1 MFAARQ
7 TPAPGGD
14 ALARLTWQDFEHL
27 LAEHYRDQGYLVE
40 HHAPADSLKVIGAAL
55 DLRLRRGSETVIV
68 QCKHWDADEVTV
80 QDINE
85 LLGNMLNAAAT
96 RGVFVTRGRY
106 SAEARALMR
115 RQPRL
120 QLVDGDILRV
130 MLKLP
135 DHLDISLPDAANGR
149 RARRGKADQAAGRP
163 RRRGASDLSSRL
175 GPALLVAV
183 IAVLLGLFVWR
194 AMSRQ
199 NNAAPVAPSNATA
212 GNASHAGAVT
222 SVTPGAGTAT
232 DLAPGA
238 GAANGRPPD
247 TGAPIGSTAT
257 GPLLTAPAAPAALPP
272 LSGASGI
279 VATTRNSLDPPS
291 ASRELAERERL
302 RQQSEDSRNARK
314 HEDGMKVLE
323 QNTRELGS
331 HD

>member
-7 TPAPGGD
+7 TPATGGD

-40 HHAPADSLKVIGAAL
+40 HHAPAVSLKAIGTGL
-55 DLRLRRGSETVIV
+55 DLRLHRGNETVIV
-68 QCKHWDADEVTV
+68 QCKHWDADEVQV
-80 QDINE
+80 HDINE
-85 LLGNMLNAAAT
+85 LLGNMLNSAAT
-96 RGVFVTRGRY
+96 KGVFVTRGRY
-106 SAEARALMR
+106 TAEARALMR

-135 DHLDISLPDAANGR
+135 DHLDISLPAAATARPG
-149 RARRGKADQAAGRP
+149 RRGKADKAAGKP
-163 RRRGASDLSSRL
+163 RRRDAPGVSALL
-175 GPALLVAV
+175 GPALLVV
-183 IAVLLGLFVWR
+183 GIAVLLGLFVWH
-194 AMSRQ
+194 AMSRHDEQ
-199 NNAAPVAPSNATA
+199 AAVQ
-212 GNASHAGAVT
+212 AGA
-222 SVTPGAGTAT
+222 GAPATAT
-232 DLAPGA
+232 DTTPRGASAVPPGA
-238 GAANGRPPD
+238 
-247 TGAPIGSTAT
+247 APIAAASAVAPTTA
-257 GPLLTAPAAPAALPP
+257 PPALTAPASPAALPP

-279 VATTRNSLDPPS
+279 VSSNRSSLDPPS

-314 HEDGMKVLE
+314 REDGMKVLE